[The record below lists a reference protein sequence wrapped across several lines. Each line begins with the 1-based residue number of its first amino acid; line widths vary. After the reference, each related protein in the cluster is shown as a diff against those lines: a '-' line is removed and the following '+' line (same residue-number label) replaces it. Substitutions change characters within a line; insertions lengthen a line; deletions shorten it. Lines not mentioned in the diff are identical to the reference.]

1 MFFIVVVV
9 VLKQAK
15 EAKRSKITKKSL
27 QEFLADSEPQEE
39 NHKGSEDGSKVKE
52 DCEEEIPR
60 ARTTATEENETEIQ
74 QENHPEAAEGSE
86 VRDCGD
92 DTAGTGNEE
101 KEEQQK
107 GNSGMSEVGDGCGPL
122 QPSDKDQPCAGDVE
136 SLADGLAAIKVA
148 EGLAAIKV
156 AEGCQNSTS
165 CEQKSCQPL
174 DGSKETDV
182 EGVSDSVALFSGE
195 PVKNAT
201 ESGIEQVGA
210 SHHLDSQPEE
220 PSQGASKEA
229 SSAASL
235 LGENTTAQS
244 FQVDSLQAC
253 LNKFCSP
260 ELLTGNNKF
269 ACTFCTKE
277 KEVGTNKA
285 QHHMSTSSEVQTT
298 TEDMLEV
305 STEDKEEEKSLPQ
318 QPENHGLVT
327 TSNSTS
333 EQESE
338 KAGSSACEHAQEAAS
353 EVSDNQF
360 EKSNEERTDAGGSG
374 VLSSEGSCQESGHDE
389 SGKESDSKNFV
400 LYHTTMHAYACYSFL
415 HQMKMMCPR
424 RRGNDIKR
432 KRANW
437 FSLKPQSSCY

>member
-1 MFFIVVVV
+1 MIFIVVVV

-39 NHKGSEDGSKVKE
+39 NRKGSEDGSKVKK

-107 GNSGMSEVGDGCGPL
+107 GNSGMSEAGDGCGPL
-122 QPSDKDQPCAGDVE
+122 QPSDKDQPRAGDVE
-136 SLADGLAAIKVA
+136 SLA

-156 AEGCQNSTS
+156 ADGCQNSTS
-165 CEQKSCQPL
+165 CEQKSCQLL

-210 SHHLDSQPEE
+210 SQHLDSQPEE

-229 SSAASL
+229 SSAVPL

-253 LNKFCSP
+253 LKKFCSP

-277 KEVGTNKA
+277 KEFGTNEA

-305 STEDKEEEKSLPQ
+305 STEDKEEEKNLPQ
-318 QPENHGLVT
+318 QPENHGLVAA
-327 TSNSTS
+327 SNSTS

-389 SGKESDSKNFV
+389 SGKESDGKNFV
-400 LYHTTMHAYACYSFL
+400 LYYTTMHAYACYSFL

-437 FSLKPQSSCY
+437 FSLKPQSSC